1 MKTKPK
7 LTESSCLFTELVIVG
22 TVLLLAFTA
31 VGIFAV
37 GLAAR

>member
-1 MKTKPK
+1 MKPK
-7 LTESSCLFTELVIVG
+7 LQTDSCLFTELVIVG

-37 GLAAR
+37 GLAAQ